1 MNLMVTC
8 SRHMEEEAVNEISKF
23 LQQIGDIEPGIEI
36 SEFSGIIT
44 ISTLLD
50 PFEIVAEIR
59 KKILDEPW
67 SIRYC
72 HRFIPIQET
81 TGTTLEEIT
90 KAVQN
95 HTNKMKS
102 TDSYRI
108 TIEKRGSDLSSKDI
122 IDAVAKIIHNKV
134 SLEKFDWNI
143 IIEILGKISG
153 ISIIKEEEIV
163 STLKIKRD
171 SME

>member
-1 MNLMVTC
+1 
-8 SRHMEEEAVNEISKF
+8 MEEEAVNEISKL
-23 LQQIGDIEPGIEI
+23 LQVIGDIEPKIEI

-44 ISTLLD
+44 VNTSLN
-50 PFEIVAEIR
+50 PFEVVGEIR

-67 SIRYC
+67 SVRYC

-81 TGTTLEEIT
+81 TETVLEEIV
-90 KAVQN
+90 KAVQKHVN
-95 HTNKMKS
+95 TMKL

-108 TIEKRGSDLSSKDI
+108 TIEKRGSDLSSKDM
-122 IDAVAKIIHNKV
+122 IDAIVKIIHNKV
-134 SLEKFDWNI
+134 SLEKFDWNV
-143 IIEILGKISG
+143 IIEVLGGTSG
-153 ISIIKEEEIV
+153 ISVIKEQDMV

>member
-1 MNLMVTC
+1 
-8 SRHMEEEAVNEISKF
+8 MEEEAVNEISEF
-23 LQQIGDIEPGIEI
+23 LQDVGDADPKVEI
-36 SEFSGIIT
+36 SEFSGIVT
-44 ISTLLD
+44 ACTSLN
-50 PFEIVAEIR
+50 PFDVIIEIR

-67 SIRYC
+67 SVRYC

-81 TGTTLEEIT
+81 IMTDLDDIV
-90 KAVQN
+90 KAVQK
-95 HTNKMKS
+95 HINKMKS

-108 TIEKRGSDLSSKDI
+108 TIEKRGSDLSSKDM
-122 IDAVAKIIHNKV
+122 IDSIAKIIHNKV

-143 IIEILGKISG
+143 IIEVLGKISG
-153 ISIIKEEEIV
+153 ISILKESDIV

>member
-1 MNLMVTC
+1 MNLIITC
-8 SRHMEEEAVNEISKF
+8 SRHMEEEAVNEISKL
-23 LQQIGDIEPGIEI
+23 LQVIGDIEPKIEI

-44 ISTLLD
+44 VNTSLN
-50 PFEIVAEIR
+50 PFEVVGEIR

-67 SIRYC
+67 SVRYC

-81 TGTTLEEIT
+81 TETVLEEIV
-90 KAVQN
+90 KAVQKHVN
-95 HTNKMKS
+95 TMKL

-108 TIEKRGSDLSSKDI
+108 TIEKRGSDLSSKDM
-122 IDAVAKIIHNKV
+122 IDAIVKIIHNKV
-134 SLEKFDWNI
+134 SLEKFDWNV
-143 IIEILGKISG
+143 IIEVLGGTSG
-153 ISIIKEEEIV
+153 ISVIKEQDMV